1 MFVKG
6 QVLCR
11 SFIYDIKCS
20 IHISVSMSVR
30 KSSVFLP
37 VYVCMSEYVWLS
49 WQTNPPAS
57 RCTQIYVHL
66 SLCITQRSP
75 PPPSDTQTHKHKHSH
90 TNS

>member
-49 WQTNPPAS
+49 WQTNPPA
-57 RCTQIYVHL
+57 YAN
-66 SLCITQRSP
+66 LCAPIFVYYSEVP
-75 PPPSDTQTHKHKHSH
+75 PPAL
-90 TNS
+90 

>member
-49 WQTNPPAS
+49 WQTNPPA
-57 RCTQIYVHL
+57 YAN
-66 SLCITQRSP
+66 LCAPIFVYYSEVP
-75 PPPSDTQTHKHKHSH
+75 PPRPLIHKHTNTNIHTQTVRA
-90 TNS
+90 